1 MKNNENRCLMCCFA
15 LKLCGTFFLWHWLRT
30 TLRRNF
36 ELNVQTRKC
45 SFFKCIRNNNRS
57 FYQHKVEYHVSVC
70 VDVFWKKGKRFSFWF
85 VSDFWYD
92 FVFFFAFCC
101 VNFQLC
107 PCRVLLLGYVWTFF
121 WRWSAKNADSC
132 IFCRLQ
138 RGPST
143 TINSYVFAND
153 S

>member
-1 MKNNENRCLMCCFA
+1 MRNVFPLTLTSCDASE
-15 LKLCGTFFLWHWLRT
+15 KLWVECS
-30 TLRRNF
+30 NK
-36 ELNVQTRKC
+36 KC
-45 SFFKCIRNNNRS
+45 SFLNAFETTIDHFISTKLNTM
-57 FYQHKVEYHVSVC
+57 YQYVLTC
-70 VDVFWKKGKRFSFWF
+70 FGKREKGFPFWF
-85 VSDFWYD
+85 VNDFWYD

-107 PCRVLLLGYVWTFF
+107 PCRVLLLGYVWMFF
-121 WRWSAKNADSC
+121 WRWSAKNVDSC